1 MLNIVLMPLVAA
13 LALALGGI
21 PTAAEE
27 YPTRPVQVIV
37 PFGSG
42 SGSDVIARILFERIG
57 SRINQSFV
65 IENRPAA
72 GGNVGTAAVAKAPA
86 DGYTLLFNASGPLT
100 INKTL
105 YKNLP
110 YDPERDFEPISLVAI
125 LPNIMV
131 VSGKLPVATV
141 SDFVALA
148 KKNETPLNYSS
159 PGNGTSTHIAG
170 AYFAHIAGLKMSHV
184 PYRSTTQLIGDLIA
198 GEVPLSFLFLSSV
211 TGPIQ
216 TGQAKAL
223 AVTSSQ
229 RLSALPQ
236 VPTMGEAGYP
246 AAESAGWFAVL
257 APKGT
262 PKVVV
267 DKLNRQIVEAIAD
280 PVIMGKFKDLGAL
293 PTAST
298 PADLQQFI
306 SSEIVKWREV
316 LAKTG
321 VTIEQ

>member
-1 MLNIVLMPLVAA
+1 MTIVRMPLVAA
-13 LALALGGI
+13 LAVALGGF
-21 PTAAEE
+21 PAAAQE

-37 PFGSG
+37 PFGGG

-57 SRINQSFV
+57 SRTNQSFV

-72 GGNVGTAAVAKAPA
+72 GGNVGTAAVAKAPP
-86 DGYTLLFNASGPLT
+86 DGYTLLFNASGPQA
-100 INKTL
+100 INKSL

-125 LPNIMV
+125 VPNIMV
-131 VSGKLPVATV
+131 VSAKLAVTTA

-148 KKNETPLNYSS
+148 KKTETSINYSS

-170 AYFAHIAGLKMSHV
+170 AYFAHIAGLKMTHV
-184 PYRSTTQLIGDLIA
+184 PYRSTTQLVGDLIA
-198 GEVPLSFLFLSSV
+198 GEVPLSFLFLSAV
-211 TGPIQ
+211 AGPMQ
-216 TGQAKAL
+216 TGQVKAL
-223 AVTSSQ
+223 AVTSSL
-229 RLSALPQ
+229 RLGALPQ
-236 VPTMGEAGYP
+236 VPTMREAGYP

-267 DKLNRQIVEAIAD
+267 DKLNSQIVEAMAD
-280 PVIMGKFKDLGAL
+280 TNITAKFNELGAL
-293 PTAST
+293 PMAST
-298 PADLQQFI
+298 SAELQQFI

-316 LAKTG
+316 LARTG
-321 VTIEQ
+321 ITIEQ

>member
-1 MLNIVLMPLVAA
+1 MTIVRMLLVAA
-13 LALALGGI
+13 LAVALGGF
-21 PTAAEE
+21 PAAAQE

-37 PFGSG
+37 PFGGG

-57 SRINQSFV
+57 SRTNQSFV

-72 GGNVGTAAVAKAPA
+72 GGNVGTAAVAKAPP
-86 DGYTLLFNASGPLT
+86 DGYTLLFNASGPQA
-100 INKTL
+100 INKSL

-125 LPNIMV
+125 VPNIMV
-131 VSGKLPVATV
+131 VSAKLAVTTA

-148 KKNETPLNYSS
+148 KKNETSINYSS

-170 AYFAHIAGLKMSHV
+170 AYFAHIAGLKMTHV
-184 PYRSTTQLIGDLIA
+184 PYRSTTQLVGDLIA
-198 GEVPLSFLFLSSV
+198 GEVPLSFLFLSAV
-211 TGPIQ
+211 AGPMQ
-216 TGQAKAL
+216 TGQVKAL
-223 AVTSSQ
+223 AVTSSL
-229 RLSALPQ
+229 RLGALPQ
-236 VPTMGEAGYP
+236 VPTMREAGYP

-267 DKLNRQIVEAIAD
+267 EKLNSQIVEAMAD
-280 PVIMGKFKDLGAL
+280 TNITAKFNELGAL
-293 PTAST
+293 PMAST
-298 PADLQQFI
+298 PAELQQFI

-316 LAKTG
+316 LARTG
-321 VTIEQ
+321 ITIEQ

>member
-1 MLNIVLMPLVAA
+1 MLKIVLMPLVAA
-13 LALALGGI
+13 LAVALGGI
-21 PTAAEE
+21 PTVAEE
-27 YPTRPVQVIV
+27 YPTRPVQVII

-72 GGNVGTAAVAKAPA
+72 GGNVGTAAVAKASP

-131 VSGKLPVATV
+131 VSAKLAVATV

-148 KKNETPLNYSS
+148 KKNETSLNYSS

-170 AYFAHIAGLKMSHV
+170 AYFAHIAGLKMTHI

-198 GEVPLSFLFLSSV
+198 GEVPLSFLFYRAL
-211 TGPIQ
+211 
-216 TGQAKAL
+216 QAPYRRAKLRPWQLPAH
-223 AVTSSQ
+223 
-229 RLSALPQ
+229 SAWGHSRMFRRCEKPAIPQ
-236 VPTMGEAGYP
+236 PNPPGGSLCLRRRAH
-246 AAESAGWFAVL
+246 
-257 APKGT
+257 
-262 PKVVV
+262 
-267 DKLNRQIVEAIAD
+267 R
-280 PVIMGKFKDLGAL
+280 
-293 PTAST
+293 
-298 PADLQQFI
+298 
-306 SSEIVKWREV
+306 KW
-316 LAKTG
+316 
-321 VTIEQ
+321 